1 MKVTPTGPA
10 EFLVDD
16 GQRQHR
22 VWVAE
27 ANGRRWAFCDGSVWE
42 FEPAAPPAPRKRSS
56 VHEALGAPMPAT
68 VIGVPVGV
76 GDTVTKGQT
85 VVVLEAMKMELP
97 LRAAHDGTVVSV
109 NCAPGQLVQPGVTL
123 VEIE

>member
-1 MKVTPTGPA
+1 MKVTVTGPA
-10 EFLVDD
+10 ECLVDD

-27 ANGRRWAFCDGSVWE
+27 GNGRRWAFCDGLVWE
-42 FEPAAPPAPRKRSS
+42 IESAAPPAARKRSS
-56 VHEALGAPMPAT
+56 VHETLAAPMPAT
-68 VIGVPVGV
+68 VIGVPVRV

-97 LRAAHDGTVVSV
+97 LRASHDGTVASV
-109 NCAPGQLVQPGVTL
+109 NCVPGQLVQPGIPL